1 MPTPEANFWN
11 TLKRNLPPNCFPT
24 RIENRHGGG
33 IPDVHF
39 TWSGL
44 MFWMELKTTK
54 NNAVKLSPQQI
65 AWNTAYSAKSGLNF
79 ILVKHLPSG
88 DLILFRGSRAVD
100 LARSGLAAGGEF
112 RGSGHE
118 ELWEYVR
125 ESGISHLEL
134 ILSGLRGSGFGA
146 STPGATLA
154 QGTGAP
160 VPGLEPGLE
169 AKEKQA

>member
-134 ILSGLRGSGFGA
+134 ILSGLRASGFGA

-160 VPGLEPGLE
+160 VPGLDPGIE
-169 AKEKQA
+169 AKEKEA